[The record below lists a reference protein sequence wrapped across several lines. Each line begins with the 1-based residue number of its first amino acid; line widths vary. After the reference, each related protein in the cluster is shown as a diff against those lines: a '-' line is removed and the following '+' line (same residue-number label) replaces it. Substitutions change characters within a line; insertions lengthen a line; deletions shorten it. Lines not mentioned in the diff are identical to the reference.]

1 MDSAS
6 LTRMAID
13 IYTTC
18 IIPYAVPIAFGFG
31 MCNLIVT
38 TFLRVAFG
46 GKLKFGSGGLH
57 G

>member
-1 MDSAS
+1 MDSSS
-6 LTRMAID
+6 LTRMAIE
-13 IYTTC
+13 IYSTC